1 VSEREGKREM
11 EGKTDSKAIDRKSKA
26 IPHKLILQT
35 KVKEFFSL
43 KRFGEKDTPKIRISQ
58 HCRPTQ

>member
-1 VSEREGKREM
+1 M